1 MLREKGRPGPK
12 AKAMAY
18 VSQVKGLSFYY
29 FTPEQVD
36 IENKKIHALKW
47 LNGQWIQE
55 FIDYPLV
62 IDNDISSLKNKAV
75 CEDLLTYSHFTTQ
88 ILGGKLKT
96 LQRIQ
101 TLPDYQNIIIP
112 YELVKNEQQ
121 LRDFVKKNKYIV
133 IKPIGGNQGKNIQFI
148 SWENAQ
154 FQVNDMGHITVYD
167 DERFSDFY
175 QEKVKGRSLI
185 TQKYISSMTTS
196 GQAFD
201 VRVHVQRNGQCEW
214 EITKIYARIGS
225 GKGLIANLSAGGSMA
240 DGKLFLQHHFPHHF
254 QKIYTKIRNIGMTLP
269 QAFQDFYTREIDSLG
284 IDLGIDQSG
293 HIWLFEINSFPGS
306 KYFEFERA
314 LTRVDYLEAILN
326 KNNHFTKVMRFEKY
340 IKEQNYKL
348 IVDNRNLK
356 QENNIVLLKS
366 RKSKTGMVLNNIKK
380 FIDRIK
386 VIIYDNSQ
394 LDRSEFPKTI
404 DWVYVDNI
412 DHFLFQVARHFR
424 KEFSGNI
431 YTVVGSVGKTS
442 TSSLL
447 SRMLKSLDANTMF
460 NLKGNTPFYIANGIF
475 GLQEQ
480 RQAIFEVAGAGLVDE
495 KPIGLVSHELLQPK
509 ICLFTTL
516 APAHIEKIG
525 SMQAIAERKARA
537 FEAMPI
543 GSILIMNRDTEYFDY
558 MMSFVPEYVKIY
570 TYGTHF
576 DSDFKLL
583 THYDDCM
590 QLDVKG
596 IHLNVKVNELAPEI
610 RLNYLGIIAT
620 LSIMFPKTW
629 KASLP
634 LLESVAKV
642 HGRGKEVYV
651 TFNGK
656 DIEVIDESYNAN
668 PSSMKLALTTFNNSS
683 KNNKIIVISEMLEL
697 GKYSISYHQ
706 DVIDL
711 IKKMNFN
718 QIILI
723 GDIFNKVNLSCEK
736 EFIIVNQLSELE
748 KKLKDVIE
756 ANSTIL
762 FKGSNGTGL
771 NNFVKAKF
779 YAK

>member
-1 MLREKGRPGPK
+1 MK
-12 AKAMAY
+12 
-18 VSQVKGLSFYY
+18 
-29 FTPEQVD
+29 
-36 IENKKIHALKW
+36 
-47 LNGQWIQE
+47 
-55 FIDYPLV
+55 
-62 IDNDISSLKNKAV
+62 
-75 CEDLLTYSHFTTQ
+75 
-88 ILGGKLKT
+88 
-96 LQRIQ
+96 
-101 TLPDYQNIIIP
+101 
-112 YELVKNEQQ
+112 
-121 LRDFVKKNKYIV
+121 
-133 IKPIGGNQGKNIQFI
+133 
-148 SWENAQ
+148 
-154 FQVNDMGHITVYD
+154 
-167 DERFSDFY
+167 
-175 QEKVKGRSLI
+175 
-185 TQKYISSMTTS
+185 
-196 GQAFD
+196 
-201 VRVHVQRNGQCEW
+201 
-214 EITKIYARIGS
+214 
-225 GKGLIANLSAGGSMA
+225 
-240 DGKLFLQHHFPHHF
+240 
-254 QKIYTKIRNIGMTLP
+254 
-269 QAFQDFYTREIDSLG
+269 
-284 IDLGIDQSG
+284 
-293 HIWLFEINSFPGS
+293 
-306 KYFEFERA
+306 
-314 LTRVDYLEAILN
+314 
-326 KNNHFTKVMRFEKY
+326 FEKY

-348 IVDNRNLK
+348 IVDNRDLK

-380 FIDRIK
+380 FIDQIK

-394 LDRSEFPKTI
+394 LDKAEFPKTI
-404 DWVYVDNI
+404 DWIYVDNI
-412 DHFLFQVARHFR
+412 DHFLFQVAHHFR
-424 KEFSGNI
+424 KEFSGDI

-447 SRMLKSLDANTMF
+447 SRMLKSLDANTML
-460 NLKGNTPFYIANGIF
+460 NLKGNTPFYIANGMF

-480 RQAIFEVAGAGLVDE
+480 RQAVFEVAGAGLVDE

-509 ICLFTTL
+509 ICLFTAL

-558 MMSFVPEYVKIY
+558 MMTFVPKHVQVY